1 MLLIYSCMPF
11 IFITTMTKY
20 LNFAIFSMDFLLFL
34 QYCRA
39 ALDVNTVIQCSK
51 ILPHLQDNT
60 FSFSNRSHVSIQSV
74 PHLVIYSGRRKGP
87 SLKDLP
93 KNRTT
98 VSKTLY
104 CCLVLQHLS
113 RFSYQN
119 SSKISISCGPKGL
132 PLCII
137 KLLFENNQ

>member
-1 MLLIYSCMPF
+1 MPF

-51 ILPHLQDNT
+51 ILLHLQDNA
-60 FSFSNRSHVSIQSV
+60 FLFSNRSHVCIQSV
-74 PHLVIYSGRRKGP
+74 PHLVIYLERRKGP
-87 SLKDLP
+87 SLKNLP
-93 KNRTT
+93 KKRTT

-104 CCLVLQHLS
+104 CCLVLKHLR
-113 RFSYQN
+113 RFSYEN
-119 SSKISISCGPKGL
+119 SSKIGISCGPKGL
-132 PLCII
+132 SLCII
-137 KLLFENNQ
+137 KLLFENN